1 MTGQP
6 TQDPA
11 PDGDR
16 YDELF
21 AQAVQVLTAAARLT
35 GTSTGIGIGIGIGI
49 GKGIGIPLHHDPAT
63 VYTHPHHLC
72 SHRSCQPPTTPRH
85 ERPHCGVH
93 RLACSSSL
101 LFPTPKPLP

>member
-35 GTSTGIGIGIGIGI
+35 GTSTGIGIGIGFGCPR
-49 GKGIGIPLHHDPAT
+49 GLSRLC
-63 VYTHPHHLC
+63 HPRPG
-72 SHRSCQPPTTPRH
+72 RSR
-85 ERPHCGVH
+85 
-93 RLACSSSL
+93 S
-101 LFPTPKPLP
+101 